1 MGAMSRAFVREAD
14 PDALEPLPE
23 RPISP
28 HPNFVT
34 AAGMAQIDAR
44 LRELESARE
53 AAANDPAAL
62 ARIERDARY
71 WKQRRSSARV
81 IEPPPAPTVARFG
94 VTVRLRF
101 PDAAERSFQ
110 IVGEDEADPAAG
122 QVSWVSPVATA
133 LIGRVPGD
141 SVEIFG
147 RRATVI
153 ELHA

>member
-1 MGAMSRAFVREAD
+1 MSRAFVRETE

-23 RPISP
+23 RPVSR

-34 AAGMAQIDAR
+34 AAGLRQIDAR
-44 LRELESARE
+44 LRGFEAARE
-53 AAANDPAAL
+53 AAAGEPGTL

-71 WKQRRSSARV
+71 WRQRHASARL
-81 IEPPPAPTVARFG
+81 IEPPAAPTVVRFG

-101 PDAAERSFQ
+101 PDGVERSFQ

-133 LIGRVPGD
+133 LIGRVPGEA
-141 SVEIFG
+141 VEIFG

-153 ELHA
+153 ELRA

>member
-1 MGAMSRAFVREAD
+1 MSRAFVREAD
-14 PDALEPLPE
+14 VDAIETLPE
-23 RPISP
+23 RPVSH

-34 AAGMAQIDAR
+34 AAGLRQIDAR
-44 LRELESARE
+44 LRELEAARE
-53 AAANDPAAL
+53 AAAGDAAAL

-71 WKQRRSSARV
+71 WKQRRVSARI
-81 IEPPPAPTVARFG
+81 IEPPATPLVARFG
-94 VTVRLRF
+94 VTVQLRF
-101 PDAAERSFQ
+101 PDDTERSFQ

-122 QVSWVSPVATA
+122 QVSWISPVATA

-153 ELHA
+153 ALRA

>member
-1 MGAMSRAFVREAD
+1 MNRAFVREAD
-14 PDALEPLPE
+14 PDALESLPE
-23 RPISP
+23 RPLSP

-34 AAGMAQIDAR
+34 AAGMAQIESR
-44 LRELESARE
+44 LRELERARA

-62 ARIERDARY
+62 QRIERDARY
-71 WKQRRSSARV
+71 WKRRRSSARV
-81 IEPPPAPTVARFG
+81 VEPPPSPQVARFG

-101 PDAAERSFQ
+101 PEGVERSFQ

-153 ELHA
+153 ELRA